1 MGDIVLSAGVRQ
13 NLLALQNTSQL
24 MSVAQ
29 NRLATGKKV
38 NSALDNPF
46 NFFTS
51 QSLSNRARD
60 LNALLDSIGQAQQ
73 TIAAADHGITAIAK
87 LVESAK
93 AIAKQ
98 AQQTAQP
105 AVTYTPITGN
115 TAIAPDTAAT
125 ITGTVAGLAGGDF
138 LSTIGI
144 ADGDQISVSD
154 GTNTTTFTVGTAA
167 STTITQLLT
176 GLSGGTANVTAS
188 LSGGAIQLV
197 SDNTADSISISSTGA
212 LTSAGFGVGNV
223 SADPANA
230 TIGALTGTLTVQVG
244 SAAAQTITFGA
255 GNVENRAQLTTAL
268 SALTGVTA
276 TINGSNQVSITPTS
290 SDAVTIGGTLTG
302 ATGLFA
308 APNIGPNTPVGT
320 VGTPNATR
328 ATYQTQYNDLL
339 EQIDSLAKDA
349 SYNGVN
355 LLFGDDLKVTF
366 NEDGTSFLNMT
377 GVTFTSAGLGLTAA
391 VADEFQTNGGV
402 STFVDTIDAAL
413 ATLRAQASDFGSKL
427 GTVQTRQDFTKKL
440 IQTLETGADNLVL
453 ADTNE
458 EGANMLALQ
467 TRQQLSTTAL
477 SLSAQAD
484 QAVLRLFG

>member
-13 NLLALQNTSQL
+13 NLLALQNSAQL
-24 MSVAQ
+24 MGVAQ

-60 LNALLDSIGQAQQ
+60 LNALLDSIGQGQQ

-98 AQQTAQP
+98 AQQTTSP
-105 AVTYTPITGN
+105 TVTYPPIAGN
-115 TAIAPDTAAT
+115 TAIAADTAAT
-125 ITGTVAGLAGGDF
+125 LTGSVTGIVGGDF
-138 LSTIGI
+138 VSTLGV
-144 ADGDQISVSD
+144 ANNDVISISD
-154 GTNTTTFTVGTAA
+154 GTNTTSFTVTNAA
-167 STTITQLLT
+167 TTTVSQLMAGLT
-176 GLSGGTANVTAS
+176 GGTAGATAS
-188 LSGGAIQLV
+188 LSAGALQLV
-197 SDNTADSISISSTGA
+197 ENGTTNSLTISSTGSVA
-212 LTSAGFGVGNV
+212 GLGFGAGNTT
-223 SADPANA
+223 AAPGNT
-230 TIGALTGTLTVQVG
+230 TIGALTGSLTVRVG
-244 SAAAQTITFGA
+244 AAATQTINFGA
-255 GNVENRAQLTTAL
+255 GNVTNRAQLATAL
-268 SALTGVTA
+268 AGLTGVTA
-276 TINGSNQVSITPTS
+276 TINGSNQVEITPTS
-290 SDAVTIGGTLTG
+290 SETLTIGGTGTG

-308 APNIGPNTPVGT
+308 PANIAVHSPVGT
-320 VGTPNATR
+320 LGTPNATR
-328 ATYQTQYNDLL
+328 STLQLQYNELL
-339 EQIDSLAKDA
+339 TQIDGLAKDA

-355 LLFGDDLKVTF
+355 LLASDDLKITF
-366 NEDGTSFLNMT
+366 NEDGTSFLNIT
-377 GVTFTSAGLGLTAA
+377 GVDFTSAGLGLTAA
-391 VADEFQTNGGV
+391 VGTDFQTNGGV
-402 STFVDTIDAAL
+402 DAFVGRIDSAL
-413 ATLRAQASDFGSKL
+413 ATLRAQASVFGSKL
-427 GTVQTRQDFTKKL
+427 GTVQTRQDFTNKL
-440 IQTLETGADNLVL
+440 IKTLETGADNLVL